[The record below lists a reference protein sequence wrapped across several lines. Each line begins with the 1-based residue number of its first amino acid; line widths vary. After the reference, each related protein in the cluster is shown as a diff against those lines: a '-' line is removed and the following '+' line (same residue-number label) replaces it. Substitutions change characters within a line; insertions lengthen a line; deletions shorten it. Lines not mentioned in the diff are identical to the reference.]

1 MRTNCLKLMSEKGV
15 GTALDEIMEDKWISN
30 YCTKELS
37 LRSGMVG
44 CQKEHQRTLQ
54 GADKKR
60 HQGEQEDSDTVSKK
74 IKGVPGKPRLGADH
88 AAKKRG
94 NQGPR
99 TLKDAPSEPLRRSF
113 WQLDRLRDT
122 WGHGEHR
129 RITRLS
135 QKNPPK
141 RRIRTP
147 RWLLEDSGTLA
158 ENSVPAKSRK
168 HKLKLQK
175 RHLSSAEKKP
185 EAGLQK
191 NNVKSSE
198 NSDSMAK
205 ENHSRQSKKY
215 PLDCSRSPSPPVI
228 LELSLPDN
236 ELLGSFSEDTYNRQR
251 GFPQVLLYKHTVKP
265 ATPPPAKTVHGKEVV
280 LRARDPSMFVQQLHC
295 YARRPK
301 GKGNGLSVQSSVS
314 TITRSSAQGS
324 PVKVPQRR
332 LCAGSQTSA
341 RPSEPPVLENV
352 LQTKAA
358 RAGPRR
364 TPAPIEEQPERSAA
378 SQSSSVAEE
387 AASVN
392 VEPPVLDKFLPDAS
406 AEKVVANKTEEQLC
420 RSAAPAVLEVME
432 APVLEKVQQTQVREC
447 CEESAVEMKVTI
459 ASNSPATGKAA
470 QPPALEKTSK
480 SELAEMLVEGGGGGS
495 SMVALNEVADIV
507 DDTAAGSSSSHAERP
522 LQSNGPHAGNVAPP
536 KISQSISEVVVSP
549 KPTKSEV
556 SSISDSSPPKVI
568 GTTGTPGSGN
578 LGDISAL
585 TLVTEMVTELTQETQ
600 THKMS
605 PPEDKPQT
613 TSGRSAPEPSD
624 GCSDDGF
631 DPELN
636 EDGEAVETEESRLEY
651 CCTFCN
657 KVFKGSRVIA
667 HAMFHYRKDEC
678 MFCGTVFRDDL
689 LAMMHLSDHIEKLK
703 RSKDAPSSKTSAKS
717 GNTSSVRRGRGRRKK
732 SDMTSRSGSPLES
745 TTTRSQKLRSDG
757 KPTVGPSSRE
767 KKQSTPG
774 QRRSP
779 TPHRL
784 NGHIDKKRNAD
795 AANSGARELSR
806 KRSSSVAKS
815 SRLQENQDQGDSA
828 QASPQVLQKSSC
840 AIKAKAE
847 TVRVSQDEDGKVDDT
862 EPQERLCC
870 PVDGCAWFADSSRN
884 RVSLLYHALDQHPG
898 EVAPL
903 KLAFR
908 VGSSKCSIC
917 MRVMWSFDHF
927 LHHVE
932 GHRESPR
939 YPCLHR
945 GCTAR
950 FKTGIEMRRHT
961 RKHSPL
967 QATCCVPGCSQL
979 FICLWALNLHEKEH
993 YASEAKSQASDK
1005 HDPPSR
1011 KRQLNHAKPR
1021 DRTVTRGRKDACKSR
1036 GRDRPPQVDH
1046 EASSSPATTVKA
1058 STSSDRRTTRPRVSK
1073 SSSGKDVKARR
1084 AAPILRLR
1092 RRFGKFQVKSKNHKG
1107 PKSSHAI
1114 AAGRELM
1121 KRQIEVNDS
1130 NPPRKRG
1137 RPPKL
1142 KKVAQTSE
1150 PVEGAPKPEGAA
1162 KVASASSILSKL
1174 REKLRKISQKAL
1186 TQAVST
1192 SCKEASE
1199 ASADKAEQLTVKS
1212 TDERPPVEEISKA
1225 VKIQES
1231 KQATKEEEE
1240 EGETAKANVV
1250 EGESNMH
1257 NAALEG
1263 EAPNAETTQEVA
1275 VVTAAPL
1282 VTLAGNSEKS
1292 TSERS
1297 GATNREEEAKSLLAP
1312 DKNTKKPKSTTK
1324 TDGEVVRRG
1333 RPPTSLK
1340 RLAEERSEVKV
1351 AAAELADGAPL
1362 TEAAASS
1369 DGPPVQKQRKKEK
1382 KERKKARREE
1392 KEKEEQQLK
1401 KKKKS
1406 LPKSPDGATRK
1417 RRDAGDGRLEATEEK
1432 RKYRR
1437 LTAIAKEPE
1446 QSHSK
1451 AAPPLVG
1458 QEEVRRS
1465 SVGGEEVTST
1475 VAAAAPPATSS
1486 AAPSVPSPSGPVNRQ
1501 TNEGDLK
1508 NKICM
1513 ETLAEYSKKP
1523 YLRPP
1528 PNVYLDEKYTAM
1540 PKRRKEAG
1548 LGAAPISPPPQGG
1561 RQDSRRTTPGVPR
1574 RLRCANCFTT
1584 FCSDEELQRHLEQR
1598 RCANLFGFDSDEE
1611 VSLLLILTFFFYVSF
1626 QHIRKKKKI
1635 VR

>member
-37 LRSGMVG
+37 LRSGLVG
-44 CQKEHQRTLQ
+44 CQKEHQH
-54 GADKKR
+54 GAAKKR
-60 HQGEQEDSDTVSKK
+60 HQGEQEDSDAVSKK
-74 IKGVPGKPRLGADH
+74 LKGVPGRPRPGADH

-94 NQGPR
+94 NQGSR

-113 WQLDRLRDT
+113 WQLDRLRDN

-168 HKLKLQK
+168 HKLKLQN
-175 RHLSSAEKKP
+175 RRLSSVEKKS
-185 EAGLQK
+185 ETGQHK
-191 NNVKSSE
+191 NNVKSLE
-198 NSDSMAK
+198 NSDLMAK

-215 PLDCSRSPSPPVI
+215 SLDCGRPPSPPII

-236 ELLGSFSEDTYNRQR
+236 ELLGSFNEDTYNRQR
-251 GFPQVLLYKHTVKP
+251 GFPQMLLYKHTVKP

-280 LRARDPSMFVQQLHC
+280 LRARDTSMFVQQLHC
-295 YARRPK
+295 YARRLK

-332 LCAGSQTSA
+332 LGASSQTSQTA
-341 RPSEPPVLENV
+341 EPPVLENV
-352 LQTKAA
+352 LQAKATK
-358 RAGPRR
+358 AGPRR
-364 TPAPIEEQPERSAA
+364 TPTPTEQPSERSAA
-378 SQSSSVAEE
+378 FQSSSVVE
-387 AASVN
+387 
-392 VEPPVLDKFLPDAS
+392 VEPPVLDKFLPDAN
-406 AEKVVANKTEEQLC
+406 AEKVGENHTEEQLG
-420 RSAAPAVLEVME
+420 RSAAPAGLEVME
-432 APVLEKVQQTQVREC
+432 APVLEKVQQTQVRER
-447 CEESAVEMKVTI
+447 CEDSAVEMKVTI
-459 ASNSPATGKAA
+459 ASNSPAPGKAT
-470 QPPALEKTSK
+470 PPTSSEKSQK

-495 SMVALNEVADIV
+495 SLVALSEEIPPLSTDIV
-507 DDTAAGSSSSHAERP
+507 DDTAAGSSSSHVASP
-522 LQSNGPHAGNVAPP
+522 PQSNGLHAGNAAPP
-536 KISQSISEVVVSP
+536 KISQSISEVVVST
-549 KPTKSEV
+549 KPTKSEI
-556 SSISDSSPPKVI
+556 SSIRDSSPPKVI
-568 GTTGTPGSGN
+568 STTGTPGSGS

-600 THKMS
+600 TRKVS
-605 PPEDKPQT
+605 PTEDKPQA
-613 TSGRSAPEPSD
+613 TSGHSATEPSD

-636 EDGEAVETEESRLEY
+636 EDGEVVESEESRLEY

-703 RSKDAPSSKTSAKS
+703 RSKAAPSCKTSAKS
-717 GNTSSVRRGRGRRKK
+717 GNSSSVRRGCRNK
-732 SDMTSRSGSPLES
+732 SNVASRSESPPES
-745 TTTRSQKLRSDG
+745 TITRSRKLRSDG
-757 KPTVGPSSRE
+757 KPTDGPTSRE
-767 KKQSTPG
+767 KKKSTPV
-774 QRRSP
+774 QRRSL

-795 AANSGARELSR
+795 ATKSEAREPPR

-815 SRLQENQDQGDSA
+815 SRLQENQDQGDSTKP
-828 QASPQVLQKSSC
+828 SPQVLKKSSC
-840 AIKAKAE
+840 ATKTKAE
-847 TVRVSQDEDGKVDDT
+847 TVCVPLDEDSQVVDT

-870 PVDGCAWFADSSRN
+870 PVDSCAWFTDTSRN

-898 EVAPL
+898 DVAPL

-908 VGSSKCSIC
+908 IGSSKCSIC

-945 GCTAR
+945 GCAAR

-993 YASEAKSQASDK
+993 YVSEAKSKASDK
-1005 HDPPSR
+1005 HDPSSR
-1011 KRQLNHAKPR
+1011 KRRRNHAKSR
-1021 DRTVTRGRKDACKSR
+1021 DRTVTRGREDAFKSK
-1036 GRDRPPQVDH
+1036 GRDQPHPVEE
-1046 EASSSPATTVKA
+1046 EASSSPATTTKA
-1058 STSSDRRTTRPRVSK
+1058 SASTDNKTTRLRVSK
-1073 SSSGKDVKARR
+1073 SSSGKDVRARR
-1084 AAPILRLR
+1084 GAPTLRLR
-1092 RRFGKFQVKSKNHKG
+1092 RRFGKFQVKGKNHTAA
-1107 PKSSHAI
+1107 KSAHDNAV
-1114 AAGRELM
+1114 GRELM
-1121 KRQIEVNDS
+1121 KRQTEVNDS

-1142 KKVAQTSE
+1142 KTVVQPSE
-1150 PVEGAPKPEGAA
+1150 PVEGPPRPEGAA
-1162 KVASASSILSKL
+1162 KASSASSILTKL
-1174 REKLRKISQKAL
+1174 REKLKKISQKAL
-1186 TQAVST
+1186 TQAVSGG
-1192 SCKEASE
+1192 CKEPSE
-1199 ASADKAEQLTVKS
+1199 TSADKTEQLAVTS
-1212 TDERPPVEEISKA
+1212 TDERPPVEEISEA

-1231 KQATKEEEE
+1231 KLTTKEEEE
-1240 EGETAKANVV
+1240 KAAKSSGV
-1250 EGESNMH
+1250 EGESDKYS
-1257 NAALEG
+1257 ATLE
-1263 EAPNAETTQEVA
+1263 EETPNAETPQEVA
-1275 VVTAAPL
+1275 AVAAVPL
-1282 VTLAGNSEKS
+1282 VMLAESSEGS
-1292 TSERS
+1292 TSEIS
-1297 GATNREEEAKSLLAP
+1297 AATDGEKETKSLLAL
-1312 DKNTKKPKSTTK
+1312 DQDAKKPKSTTK
-1324 TDGEVVRRG
+1324 TGGELVKRG

-1340 RLAEERSEVKV
+1340 RVAEVRSEVKV
-1351 AAAELADGAPL
+1351 ATAGLGDDAPL
-1362 TEAAASS
+1362 TEVAAGS
-1369 DGPPVQKQRKKEK
+1369 DEQQAQKQRKKEK
-1382 KERKKARREE
+1382 RERKKVQRGEE
-1392 KEKEEQQLK
+1392 EEEQEQLK

-1406 LPKSPDGATRK
+1406 HPKSPDGATRK
-1417 RRDAGDGRLEATEEK
+1417 RRDGGDAQPDATEEK

-1437 LTAIAKEPE
+1437 LAPVDKDPEPSCSE
-1446 QSHSK
+1446 VGL
-1451 AAPPLVG
+1451 PLVV
-1458 QEEVRRS
+1458 QKEERQS
-1465 SVGGEEVTST
+1465 SVGGEEVTSK
-1475 VAAAAPPATSS
+1475 VAAAAPTAASSS
-1486 AAPSVPSPSGPVNRQ
+1486 APSGSSVPSPLCPLNRQ

-1528 PNVYLDEKYTAM
+1528 PSVYLDEKYTAM

-1548 LGAAPISPPPQGG
+1548 LGAGPIASSPQGG
-1561 RQDSRRTTPGVPR
+1561 RQDPRRTATGAPR
-1574 RLRCANCFTT
+1574 RQRCANCFTT
-1584 FCSDEELQRHLEQR
+1584 FCSEAELQRHLELQR
-1598 RCANLFGFDSDEE
+1598 CSNLFGFDSDDE
-1611 VSLLLILTFFFYVSF
+1611 VSWLPRLSLFNVLCPTIAN
-1626 QHIRKKKKI
+1626 KKI
-1635 VR
+1635 VHLTAAL